1 MAYPLYLQKK
11 GGCILLAVLG
21 TGRHQ
26 NPTLFLQGIA
36 DAHSEFRDW
45 RAIHASQEPSHI
57 RGDFCD
63 LNGDPV
69 CEQRVRSHGKGSA

>member
-36 DAHSEFRDW
+36 DAHSEFRD
-45 RAIHASQEPSHI
+45 
-57 RGDFCD
+57 
-63 LNGDPV
+63 
-69 CEQRVRSHGKGSA
+69 